1 MPSRNHQRS
10 KQNQTK
16 RYNASLI
23 KIHSKIIEGLTY
35 FSPRTIQDAMKWIA
49 MGHGYVTQEN
59 FLEMCK
65 LYKINIS
72 LPGFDEAVRKGLN
85 INNPVFEYVKAFAYS
100 EGNQKGN
107 QEGNQRNSR
116 NSEGNQKTADERKQN
131 FLPKMDDVCLG
142 ISATANSAHEPA
154 PYTAMQ
160 IMGMNPDVVFCRIG
174 TAELKEDH
182 IGFGVPGSGA
192 KPLHDAVIYNPIL
205 HDLPFDWL
213 NEGRSLHTQLDE
225 KCNSFLKEM
234 NKIGFTKL
242 FLHGC
247 HHYQYEHDAILTTH
261 KISWGLHEQYLHLYQ
276 VIQAY
281 VGLKYLNDN
290 GNMSLKLRVF
300 QQPTTQYFAA
310 LMGMFFEKFELIPV
324 QSQLAQYVLF
334 LGTKFRKEIW
344 NKFSYPWQQFATSNP
359 VLYFTVHIRNHK
371 LLRRNFKTACH
382 VGQTMKNYD
391 NLTYHIVV
399 TITCRLQY
407 LYKSKN
413 KREFEALT
421 DVFDFVKQRDAYTRY
436 IDKNVVDQGSLN
448 VMKAMM
454 LKRVKDEQLRKEITT
469 KFKQMVVTDLGNNL
483 SHDELSNHCW
493 QLFVADCSARE
504 FQPR

>member
-1 MPSRNHQRS
+1 MPSRNHQ
-10 KQNQTK
+10 QNQTK

-49 MGHGYVTQEN
+49 MGHGYVTEEN

-65 LYKINIS
+65 LYKINNS
-72 LPGFDEAVRKGLN
+72 FPGFQTAVDKGLE
-85 INNPVFEYVKAFAYS
+85 INNPVFEYVKAFAA
-100 EGNQKGN
+100 EN
-107 QEGNQRNSR
+107 QEQQ
-116 NSEGNQKTADERKQN
+116 EKRKQN

-142 ISATANSAHEPA
+142 ISATANSEHEPA
-154 PYTAMQ
+154 PYTAME
-160 IMGMNPDVVFCRIG
+160 IMGMNPEVLFCRIG

-182 IGFGVPGSGA
+182 KGSGVPGSGA
-192 KPLHDAVIYNPIL
+192 KPLHDSITYNPIL

-213 NEGRSLHTQLDE
+213 NEGRSLHTQLDK
-225 KCNSFLKEM
+225 KCQSFLEEK
-234 NKIGFTKL
+234 KRQGFTKL

-281 VGLKYLNDN
+281 VGLKYLNNN

-334 LGTKFRKEIW
+334 LGTNFRKEIW
-344 NKFSYPWQQFATSNP
+344 NKFRYRWGRFATSDP
-359 VLYFTVHIRNHK
+359 VLYFTVRIQNYN
-371 LLRRNFKTACH
+371 LLQSNFKTACH

-391 NLTYHIVV
+391 NLTYHILV

-407 LYKSKN
+407 LYKN
-413 KREFEALT
+413 KDKTEFEELT
-421 DVFDFVKQRDAYTRY
+421 DVFNFVDQPDVYTRY

-469 KFKQMVVTDLGNNL
+469 KFKQMVVKDLGNNL
-483 SHDELSNHCW
+483 SHETLSNHCW
-493 QLFVADCSARE
+493 QLFVADCSAKE
-504 FQPR
+504 FQPK